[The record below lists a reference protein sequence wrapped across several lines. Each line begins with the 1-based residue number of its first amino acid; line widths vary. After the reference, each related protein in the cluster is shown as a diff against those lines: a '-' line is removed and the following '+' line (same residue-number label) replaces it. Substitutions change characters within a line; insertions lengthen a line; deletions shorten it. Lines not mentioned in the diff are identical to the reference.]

1 MGWVRPCV
9 VVGTG
14 GGSQASVA
22 PARESV
28 SKAVVLLTFHG
39 VASYIPGVLSLRKIV
54 DLILIICSYS
64 DLAGI
69 SIECC

>member
-14 GGSQASVA
+14 GGSQASA
-22 PARESV
+22 ACAGESV

-39 VASYIPGVLSLRKIV
+39 VASYIPGVLSLRRTV
-54 DLILIICSYS
+54 FLILIICSYS
-64 DLAGI
+64 DLACI
-69 SIECC
+69 SVECC